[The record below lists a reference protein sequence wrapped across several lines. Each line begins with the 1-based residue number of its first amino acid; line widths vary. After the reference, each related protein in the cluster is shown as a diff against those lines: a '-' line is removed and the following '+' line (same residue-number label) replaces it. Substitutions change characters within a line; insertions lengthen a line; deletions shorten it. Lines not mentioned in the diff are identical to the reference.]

1 MKFLRTASTGRLL
14 ASILGIVLAI
24 AAGTAIA
31 VAATNNDPV
40 PKAQPL
46 ATAVHRALAA
56 PPVTGISA
64 HITFTNNLI
73 SSDDF
78 TGGTVDPILQ
88 GASGRLWL
96 ADHQLRLELQG
107 SNGDSQVVVNNRS
120 FWISDPSSNTVYEG
134 TLPADMSASG
144 SHGKNTAAG
153 VPTIA
158 KIQSEINRLM
168 KQVTLSGAGTSNP
181 TDVAGRPAYSVSISP
196 KHSGGE
202 LGSLQLAWD
211 AANGTPLEIAVYA
224 RNNPTPVLQLKATD
238 IAYGALNAST
248 FTVPVPSGDKVVQ
261 LSTGTQPSAAS
272 KALKQGRAKHPQ
284 VDGVAAVASHVP
296 FTLAAP
302 TSLVGLPRHGVTL
315 LNWGGKPAALV
326 TYGEGLGGLAV
337 IEQSA
342 SSSSSSSSSATGP
355 GQGQGQGSNLSL
367 PTVSVNGATGQ
378 ELDTALGTMVR
389 FTQGSVAYT
398 VIGSVAPYAA
408 DQAARALTP

>member
-1 MKFLRTASTGRLL
+1 MKFLRTASTSRLL
-14 ASILGIVLAI
+14 ASILGLVLAV

-46 ATAVHRALAA
+46 AAAVHRALAA
-56 PPVTGISA
+56 APVTGISA

-73 SSDDF
+73 SSGDF

-107 SNGDSQVVVNNRS
+107 SNGDSQVVVSNRS
-120 FWISDPSSNTVYEG
+120 FWISDPSSSTVYEG
-134 TLPADMSASG
+134 TLPADMSAAG
-144 SHGKNTAAG
+144 SHGNQAAAG

-158 KIQSEINRLM
+158 AIQSDISRLM
-168 KQVTLSGAGTSNP
+168 KQVTLSGAHTSNP

-211 AANGTPLEIAVYA
+211 AANGTPLDIAVYA
-224 RNNPTPVLQLKATD
+224 RNNPAPVLQLKATD
-238 IAYGALNAST
+238 ITYGALHAST

-261 LSTGTQPSAAS
+261 LSTGSQSSTAS
-272 KALKQGRAKHPQ
+272 KALKQGRVKHAQ

-326 TYGEGLGGLAV
+326 TYGEGLGALAV

-342 SSSSSSSSSATGP
+342 SSSSSSSATGQ
-355 GQGQGQGSNLSL
+355 GSGQGQGSNLSL
-367 PTVSVNGATGQ
+367 PTVSVHGATGQ

-389 FTQGSVAYT
+389 FTHGNVAYT

>member
-1 MKFLRTASTGRLL
+1 MKFLRTASTSRLL
-14 ASILGIVLAI
+14 ASILGLVLAV

-46 ATAVHRALAA
+46 AAAVHRALVAA
-56 PPVTGISA
+56 PVTGISA

-73 SSDDF
+73 SSGDF

-107 SNGDSQVVVNNRS
+107 SNGDSQVVVSNRS
-120 FWISDPSSNTVYEG
+120 FWISDPSSSTVYEG
-134 TLPADMSASG
+134 TLPADMSAAG
-144 SHGKNTAAG
+144 SHGNQAAAG

-158 KIQSEINRLM
+158 AIQSDISRLM
-168 KQVTLSGAGTSNP
+168 KQVTLSGAHTSNP

-211 AANGTPLEIAVYA
+211 AANGTPLDIAVYA
-224 RNNPTPVLQLKATD
+224 RNNPAPVLQLKATD
-238 IAYGALNAST
+238 ITYGALHAST
-248 FTVPVPSGDKVVQ
+248 FTVPVPSGDKVVR
-261 LSTGTQPSAAS
+261 LSTGSQSSTAS
-272 KALKQGRAKHPQ
+272 KALKQGRVKHAQ

-326 TYGEGLGGLAV
+326 TYGEGLGALAV

-342 SSSSSSSSSATGP
+342 SSSSSSSATGQ
-355 GQGQGQGSNLSL
+355 GSGQGQGSNLSL
-367 PTVSVNGATGQ
+367 PTVSVHGATGQ

-389 FTQGSVAYT
+389 FTHGNVAYT